1 MTPDEAF
8 QRLQCG
14 VQSSRVSQ
22 AYLIV
27 APPRGIGMTFA
38 ERYLSLFFCED
49 QEKPCESCRG
59 CKSIKSHTNP
69 DVLWVEPHKKSRII
83 SKEQLEE
90 VRQRIFQTSYAGGWK
105 VCVFVSADRLNPSAA
120 NSLLKALEEPPPKTL
135 FLLLTDNPQS
145 LLPTVISRSQKI
157 VLSSADQELIDPEV
171 REKLLTI
178 LSASSGRTTVGR
190 LAKSEQVTTLLQ
202 KIKKEVE
209 KVVEKEMKNED
220 IDVSKDAFDA
230 RVGTKYRE
238 KRTDIM
244 HSLLLW
250 YRDILIAFS
259 DGEDSELYYSD
270 MIETTKRLASG
281 ITYRQALTNVRTIEN
296 MNRQLAMNM
305 QDSIV
310 FTNGFSQLC

>member
-1 MTPDEAF
+1 MNFDEAF
-8 QRLQCG
+8 QCLQCG
-14 VQSSRVSQ
+14 VQNNRVSQ

-27 APPRGIGMTFA
+27 APPRGTGITFA
-38 ERYLSLFFCED
+38 QRFISLFFCEAD
-49 QEKPCESCRG
+49 KKPCGACSG
-59 CKSIKSHTNP
+59 CKSIQTHTNP

-83 SKEQLEE
+83 SKEQLDE

-120 NSLLKALEEPPPKTL
+120 NSILKALEEPPPKTL

-157 VLSSADQELIDPEV
+157 VLSGTDQELIDPEL
-171 REKLLTI
+171 REKLLSI

-202 KIKKEVE
+202 KIKKEAE
-209 KVVEKEMKNED
+209 KVVLEEIKNED
-220 IDVSKDAFDA
+220 LDLGKDAIDA

-250 YRDILIAFS
+250 YRDILISFS

-270 MIETTKRLASG
+270 MVETTKKLAAE

-305 QDSIV
+305 QDAIV
-310 FTNGFSQLC
+310 FTNGFSQLR